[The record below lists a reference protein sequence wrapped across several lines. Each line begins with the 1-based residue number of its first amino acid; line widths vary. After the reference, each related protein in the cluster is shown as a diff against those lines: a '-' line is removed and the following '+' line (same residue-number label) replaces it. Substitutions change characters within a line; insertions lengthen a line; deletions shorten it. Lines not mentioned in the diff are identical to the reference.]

1 MTNTATVRSEN
12 ILINF
17 HIPPH
22 LKGNVDDLCKFK
34 GMSRT
39 AILNSL
45 CEWWVRNEYRLLEQA
60 GRMREFILKTQHKM
74 LEGRRRPD
82 PFRPLQK
89 VQEED
94 MGLPM
99 PILSSGY
106 NDFDEPSGW

>member
-12 ILINF
+12 ILVNF

-34 GMSRT
+34 GMS
-39 AILNSL
+39 
-45 CEWWVRNEYRLLEQA
+45 
-60 GRMREFILKTQHKM
+60 
-74 LEGRRRPD
+74 
-82 PFRPLQK
+82 K